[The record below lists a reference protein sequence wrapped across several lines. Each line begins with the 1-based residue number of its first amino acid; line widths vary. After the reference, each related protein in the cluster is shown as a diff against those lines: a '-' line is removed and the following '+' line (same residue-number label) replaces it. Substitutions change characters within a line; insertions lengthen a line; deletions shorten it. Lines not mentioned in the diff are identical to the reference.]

1 MIQGMIFDIDGTLLD
16 SMPIWYDLGE
26 RYLRSLGIM
35 PQPDLGCTLNSMTL
49 EEGIMYLRSQY
60 DLKQS
65 PSQIRHDLKGIMDVF
80 YRREVQTKPGVKAFL
95 RTCHGRNIPM
105 VLVTVGDAELAQA
118 ALMRNG
124 IWQYFAGLLTCEA
137 FHTNKHAPC
146 IYQKAAE
153 LLGTDPSRTLVFEDL
168 FYAVK
173 AAKDAGFTVAAILDD
188 AGRKDWPMMARLA
201 DIAIRD
207 FTDAHFLQSLDQLSA
222 AKGMKTPIERATV

>member
-1 MIQGMIFDIDGTLLD
+1 MIRGMIFDIDGTLLD
-16 SMPIWYDLGE
+16 SMPIWYDLGA

-35 PQPDLGCTLNSMTL
+35 PESDLGGILNSMTL
-49 EEGIMYLRSQY
+49 EEGIMYLRSHY
-60 DLKQS
+60 NLEES
-65 PSQIRHDLKGIMDVF
+65 PSRIRRDLKGIMDAF
-80 YRREVQTKPGVKAFL
+80 YRHEVQTKPGARAFL
-95 RTCHGRNIPM
+95 QACQEQNIPM
-105 VLVTVGDAELAQA
+105 ILVTIGDAELAEA
-118 ALMRNG
+118 ALRRNG
-124 IWQYFAGLLTCEA
+124 IWQYFAGVLTCEA
-137 FHTNKHAPC
+137 LHTNKHAPR

-222 AKGMKTPIERATV
+222 AEDMETSIECATE

>member
-26 RYLRSLGIM
+26 RYLRSLDIM
-35 PQPDLGCTLNSMTL
+35 PQSDLGCTLNSMTL

-146 IYQKAAE
+146 IYQIHPGRSCSKTFSM
-153 LLGTDPSRTLVFEDL
+153 LSKRQRMPVSPSQPFWTMRGGRT
-168 FYAVK
+168 
-173 AAKDAGFTVAAILDD
+173 
-188 AGRKDWPMMARLA
+188 GR
-201 DIAIRD
+201 
-207 FTDAHFLQSLDQLSA
+207 
-222 AKGMKTPIERATV
+222 

>member
-1 MIQGMIFDIDGTLLD
+1 MRRA
-16 SMPIWYDLGE
+16 S
-26 RYLRSLGIM
+26 
-35 PQPDLGCTLNSMTL
+35 
-49 EEGIMYLRSQY
+49 
-60 DLKQS
+60 
-65 PSQIRHDLKGIMDVF
+65 IR
-80 YRREVQTKPGVKAFL
+80 
-95 RTCHGRNIPM
+95 
-105 VLVTVGDAELAQA
+105 
-118 ALMRNG
+118 
-124 IWQYFAGLLTCEA
+124 

-222 AKGMKTPIERATV
+222 AEGMKTPIERATE

>member
-26 RYLRSLGIM
+26 RYLRSLDIM
-35 PQPDLGCTLNSMTL
+35 PQSDLGCTLNSMTL

-146 IYQKAAE
+146 IYQHLSEGGGITRHRSIPDARVRRPFLCCQSGKGCRFHRRSHSGRCGAE
-153 LLGTDPSRTLVFEDL
+153 G
-168 FYAVK
+168 
-173 AAKDAGFTVAAILDD
+173 
-188 AGRKDWPMMARLA
+188 LA
-201 DIAIRD
+201 DDGTACRHCYPG
-207 FTDAHFLQSLDQLSA
+207 FYRRPFSA
-222 AKGMKTPIERATV
+222 EP